1 MGFKLR
7 MKNLDDQAIA
17 NAELP
22 KQAKEVLAFIIG
34 TYGDAE
40 FDNKDLNETI
50 DANWENEASPKIFS
64 KQPVQPPSRIF
75 AFYRKR
81 FADEGYMEVTKTTA
95 PKKEKAEGNGEPKPK
110 RSRRKKSEAGEE
122 ASASDE
128 ATLS

>member
-7 MKNLDDQAIA
+7 MKTTDDQALA

-81 FADEGYMEVTKTTA
+81 FADENYMEVTKTTA
-95 PKKEKAEGNGEPKPK
+95 PKKEPSADDGEPKPK
-110 RSRRKKSEAGEE
+110 RSRRKKADAEQ
-122 ASASDE
+122 ASAADE
-128 ATLS
+128 AALS